1 MAICGLITV
10 LENEESWVRVTDV
23 AWIDYGMTLTLAVLD
38 GQYGEATSRWR
49 VRCTEVRELL
59 ISDVIGGGL
68 HLHESNHV
76 ALRLHSDEVAS
87 LYFTGVPKDP
97 LSTIGALYEA
107 HRSIC
112 DDWMPIDKYLN
123 QLSPSSQLLAGGH
136 GKLASGP
143 KFLLEK
149 YAEILGEAGVTT
161 RITDIFPAKYWNGGA
176 WVEQTIPLKL
186 LHFGE
191 SFVIAEK
198 FDGERLQEPPK
209 FIK

>member
-38 GQYGEATSRWR
+38 GQYGEATSRCR

-87 LYFTGVPKDP
+87 LYLCGCARADAFCAVGQCTVNASRDRV
-97 LSTIGALYEA
+97 SA
-107 HRSIC
+107 H
-112 DDWMPIDKYLN
+112 
-123 QLSPSSQLLAGGH
+123 
-136 GKLASGP
+136 
-143 KFLLEK
+143 
-149 YAEILGEAGVTT
+149 
-161 RITDIFPAKYWNGGA
+161 
-176 WVEQTIPLKL
+176 
-186 LHFGE
+186 
-191 SFVIAEK
+191 
-198 FDGERLQEPPK
+198 
-209 FIK
+209 